1 MKLDIFLYVYE
12 SLDYLFSMTCLSM
25 YFAKFLLDWGG
36 VPLDLKVFL
45 KCILEILE
53 IHIMHI
59 KDIQYQGFFLTLFM
73 VDFSIKSFQF

>member
-1 MKLDIFLYVYE
+1 MFMNLLITFFLWLACPCILPNSYW
-12 SLDYLFSMTCLSM
+12 TG
-25 YFAKFLLDWGG
+25 GG